1 MTWKNVRSRRA
12 RGEEGRVASSRVAS
26 SRVES
31 RAFHFSSLRSA
42 SSSICSSY
50 TFDATLAMNATG
62 IEIASARSKHT
73 LGAESGPW

>member
-1 MTWKNVRSRRA
+1 MVIDDVEERAVETCTRR
-12 RGEEGRVASSRVAS
+12 RRP

>member
-12 RGEEGRVASSRVAS
+12 RGEEGRVAS